1 MLVKVTGTSFIR
13 DTNSMLLSN
22 TDTVAREEY
31 YNKVRML
38 SRQKEELNMM
48 KADISDVRSELGD
61 IKQMLQQL
69 LSKQ

>member
-1 MLVKVTGTSFIR
+1 
-13 DTNSMLLSN
+13 MLLSN

>member
-1 MLVKVTGTSFIR
+1 MLVKVTGTSFVR